1 MFKYLNKFKYKLHV
15 KNVKRLNIIRNYIN
29 LIKNLESQILHKFT
43 ITLL

>member
-29 LIKNLESQILHKFT
+29 LMLEKKS
-43 ITLL
+43 